1 MRADYRQRHDEGQE
15 LDGRTNKI
23 YNKIYLGFCLLIS
36 RPGYRSLVYTR
47 QNAVQFI
54 QAAVADNQ
62 LSLATGLVFQQ
73 HRRTDALA

>member
-23 YNKIYLGFCLLIS
+23 SLRFCLLIS
-36 RPGYRSLVYTR
+36 RPGYRNLVYTS